1 MNHSS
6 GTSTYWTKP
15 ASSPEDWSLVRTLR
29 EGTYQAAGKVA
40 DPGAYRSPLDEVGQA
55 FLVGLGAH
63 AIGTFSLCNL
73 SRAENAALALG
84 KVDGSRSGAQPSIY
98 VYFLGIQAKHRS
110 AAALTFVFGEV
121 FKFLARNQLESIYV
135 LADARLTRRYRW
147 LGLKPTHQYVMSQ
160 FPKSGK
166 LALLH
171 TRQIRAGVY
180 GFHADPIRW
189 NWYLRSP
196 TAELLREGVLPARAR
211 HRLVFF
217 AFSAFAPAAALLK
230 KVAALYL
237 RKQKSETPRRPVHV
251 LAV

>member
-1 MNHSS
+1 MR
-6 GTSTYWTKP
+6 
-15 ASSPEDWSLVRTLR
+15 ALR

-40 DPGAYRSPLDEVGQA
+40 DTGAYGSPLDEVGQA
-55 FLVGLGAH
+55 FLVGVGPQT
-63 AIGTFSLCNL
+63 IGTYSLCNL
-73 SRAENAALALG
+73 SHADNAALALG
-84 KVDGSRSGAQPSIY
+84 KVDGSRSGAQPSLY

-135 LADARLTRRYRW
+135 LADARLTQRYRW
-147 LGLKPTHQYVMSQ
+147 LGLKPTNQYVMSQ

-171 TRQIRAGVY
+171 TRQIRAGIY

-189 NWYLRSP
+189 NWYLRTP
-196 TAELLREGVLPARAR
+196 TAELLREGTLPARVR

-217 AFSAFAPAAALLK
+217 AFSAFAPAAALLQR
-230 KVAALYL
+230 VAALYL
-237 RKQKSETPRRPVHV
+237 RKQKSETPRRPTNV